1 MKRKANADER
11 RHMALVS
18 DMSCI
23 VCSACLGIH
32 GTPAE
37 VHHVR
42 VAHGWGRTSHFATIP
57 VCREHHTGDTGIHS
71 MGRDEFTAMY
81 GKSEI
86 ELLAIV
92 NEMLGV
98 AA

>member
-1 MKRKANADER
+1 MKRKANMAEK
-11 RHMALVS
+11 RHMGLVT
-18 DMSCI
+18 DMGCV
-23 VCSACLGIH
+23 VCSACLWHH

-37 VHHVR
+37 AHHVR
-42 VAHGWGRTSHFATIP
+42 LAHGWGRTSHFATIP
-57 VCREHHTGDTGIHS
+57 LCYEHHRGNAGVHA

-86 ELLAIV
+86 DLLGIV